1 MEITAVYLKTP
12 KENIKRLLDLV
23 IQQGC
28 TVQGQNT
35 KKESAVKC
43 PSTEEWI
50 KMWYLCVM
58 EYYSA
63 KKKRNAAI
71 CHNMMDL
78 ETVTLSEVRQRQI
91 HDITYMWNLF

>member
-50 KMWYLCVM
+50 KKVWLMYIM
-58 EYYSA
+58 KYYHG
-63 KKKRNAAI
+63 K
-71 CHNMMDL
+71 
-78 ETVTLSEVRQRQI
+78 E
-91 HDITYMWNLF
+91 